1 MSLLYQQK
9 KNLHTEYKF
18 NPIRHSEMAWTKS
31 IFYYVFEICVA
42 IKMKI
47 FEDVRVRKH
56 SDLIEKLTEDY
67 QH

>member
-18 NPIRHSEMAWTKS
+18 NPIRCASNIRKWLGL
-31 IFYYVFEICVA
+31 IFEICVA

>member
-47 FEDVRVRKH
+47 FEDVRKLYFPSH
-56 SDLIEKLTEDY
+56 SMLNRDNR
-67 QH
+67 